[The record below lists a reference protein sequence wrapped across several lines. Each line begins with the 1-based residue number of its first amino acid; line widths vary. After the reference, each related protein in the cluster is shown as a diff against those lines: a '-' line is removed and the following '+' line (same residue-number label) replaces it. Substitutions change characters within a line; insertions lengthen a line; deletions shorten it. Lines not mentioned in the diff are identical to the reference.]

1 MSMKKKVCAKS
12 SINDPND
19 ISEVDSEVIRLT
31 GEVEDITGNAKMDLG
46 SIYHELEG
54 LRERLIYHLNR
65 VDALMET
72 VNRSIDGITKGKD
85 E

>member
-1 MSMKKKVCAKS
+1 MKKKVCAKS

-31 GEVEDITGNAKMDLG
+31 GEVEGITGNAKMDLG
-46 SIYHELEG
+46 SIYRELEG